1 MNWLRERVK
10 HLAERPWALVLLVPV
25 VTGVIVLMGILP
37 GAFAAIPPVVA
48 AIAVAIRIADAHDV
62 AKRFPL
68 PATALHYAALLV
80 RWAGAFAVPLMALL
94 GLDWY
99 AAKLGWRPSPAFGM
113 FVAAVLLGLADWVYL
128 HAWWTRPG
136 SKHPR
141 EWAIA
146 TTVAL
151 VLVAAGAGA
160 WQAIKREDPPADDA
174 AVSELEVVVVGSGAG
189 FPRVDPPTED
199 TGWKVHAY
207 AGRAA
212 GEKVVWDE
220 HGPPPARPA
229 HDRVL
234 LLDVDGT
241 DGQAGDDDPSR
252 WAALA
257 ADAGRDD
264 ATTFAL
270 LRTGDDARVN
280 RWRERFRPA
289 SETRPGDVV
298 RLTGPLATS
307 TPSDL
312 ALRLV
317 ARAPTADEDLSLA
330 IRHRPV
336 LLFHQRGEPER
347 TPVPLNID
355 RLIAADQFR
364 LCSTKQVVVGN
375 CTNVDESSDIRNGS
389 NYLEFNTQKLAQH
402 TEGTT
407 IYVHVTDHDGLKYL
421 DYWWYLPDNPSN
433 AGGGAL
439 CGAGFVVA
447 GYTCH
452 DHQSDWEGVTV
463 VVDPKSDQPSPDAVV
478 YSGHTNRTRYTW
490 PALERLWSTG
500 YTATVARN
508 HASTERPLVFI
519 ARGTHAAYPTG
530 CRAACTDPFTFHKE
544 EPHDGRLPWPGPR
557 EPECVALCIT
567 ALPTTDRGRK
577 PARWNAYNGRWGNTR
592 CELIVFCSSAD
603 PPRSPGQQGRYKKPW
618 CPTISVVV
626 ANGRLER
633 ERRPPAC
640 R

>member
-10 HLAERPWALVLLVPV
+10 HLAERPWALVLLVPT

-37 GAFAAIPPVVA
+37 GAIAAIPAVVA
-48 AIAVAIRIADAHDV
+48 TLAVAIRVADTRDA
-62 AKRFPL
+62 AKAFPL
-68 PATALHYAALLV
+68 LAVALHYTALIV
-80 RWAGAFAVPLMALL
+80 RWAGAVAVPLMALL

-113 FVAAVLLGLADWVYL
+113 LLAAVLLGLADWIYL
-128 HAWWTRPG
+128 HPWWTRPG

-141 EWAIA
+141 EWAIG

-160 WQAIKREDPPADDA
+160 WQAIKRTDPPADDA
-174 AVSELEVVVVGSGAG
+174 AVSELEVVVVGSGPG

-199 TGWKVHAY
+199 TGWKLRTY
-207 AGRAA
+207 AGHAA
-212 GEKVVWDE
+212 GDKVAWDV
-220 HGPPPARPA
+220 HGPPPPIPA

-234 LLDVDGT
+234 LLDVDPGH
-241 DGQAGDDDPSR
+241 DDPRR
-252 WAALA
+252 WAAIA
-257 ADAGRDD
+257 ADAGRDN

-270 LRTGDDARVN
+270 LRGGDDARIA
-280 RWRERFRPA
+280 RWRRQFRRA
-289 SETRPGDVV
+289 SDTRPGDVV
-298 RLTGPLATS
+298 KLTGPLATA
-307 TPSDL
+307 TPGDL

-317 ARAPTADEDLSLA
+317 ARAPTADEDLALA
-330 IRHRPV
+330 IRHRPI
-336 LLFHQRGEPER
+336 LLFNRGEK
-347 TPVPLNID
+347 TPVPLNVD
-355 RLIAADQFR
+355 RLIEADQFR
-364 LCSTKQVVVGN
+364 LCSTKQVVVAN

-389 NYLEFNTQKLAQH
+389 NYLEFNTQKLAEH

-452 DHQSDWEGVTV
+452 DHQSDWEGMTV
-463 VVDPKSDQPSPDAVV
+463 VFDPKSDQPSPAAVI

-500 YTATVARN
+500 YTATIARS
-508 HASTERPLVFI
+508 HPSTERPLVFI

-530 CRAACTDPFTFHKE
+530 CPTACTDRFTFHKE
-544 EPHDGRLPWPGPR
+544 EPHDGRVPWPGPR
-557 EPECVALCIT
+557 ESECVALCVT

-577 PARWNAYNGRWGNTR
+577 PARWNAYNGHWGNAR

-603 PPRSPGQQGRYKKPW
+603 PPRSPGQQRRYRRPW

-626 ANGRLER
+626 ANGRVER